1 VATITAGDIDITT
14 SYTVNNIS
22 ASNNIT
28 TGSNFSS
35 NISSLVSSS
44 VQHTT
49 DADAQSFK
57 FDAEFNDTF
66 TASWESKSR
75 TTDYRR
81 PLLIRQNDSI
91 GIPVADRYGSRDSY
105 SSSDYSRYGAVMP
118 FHKPST
124 HMPPNAVNQIQFDT
138 IAAQFDLTDIP
149 NDAVITAAKV
159 KIVVQQKSGGMDTPR
174 SPYNYGTGVA
184 GGTPITDGSYY
195 GRIEAS
201 FSASSADNVFYGIL
215 DGTSDAQAVLRDD
228 TLQTLV
234 FNLYTDYNYPTGLP
248 QYSNF
253 DTFDIDQ
260 RPFGPLGTHPI
271 VNIKLSSVYPTPFT
285 GGNYSGGVYG
295 AYEFHNIA
303 LQIEYTGRAY
313 NTTGFI
319 EQPMLSTIL
328 PSDELDYRNT
338 HFLLGATGVPAYGLG
353 FTYSSTRPT
362 THWHIGTSADDDI
375 LDIENGGTGNGSWGS
390 TSNGANPSSY
400 QDLWFGNTSKEL
412 LMIGSTNATDYRTD
426 GLPSIT
432 SETLSISDVRDSG
445 FKIHRYNY
453 NNSTYESPANTWP
466 LFTPRYN
473 VAYLDSMGGI
483 IDLDVDV
490 SLAATPILFHRNTAD
505 EIDDFAI
512 DVSTTTLGG
521 FLLDDSA
528 SDNFSTA
535 FAVDDLQNTGLVFA
549 GEANL
554 SAGFTS
560 DFEGDLAITGV
571 IISAFDTTVSL
582 DPDNTGVLH
591 TTGADAQTFDFNI
604 TKALGGIIR
613 SSTIF
618 PVANF
623 SIADLD
629 NVYLITQPTLQQTH
643 TEQTLTR
650 QFTIQLQG
658 EDRAHERTL
667 YIDQQTRT
675 FTIQL
680 EGEDRAHERHLY
692 IDEQTRTITA
702 EALEE

>member
-1 VATITAGDIDITT
+1 MATITAGDIDITT

-35 NISSLVSSS
+35 NISSLVSSG

-57 FDAEFNDTF
+57 FDAEFNDTN

-81 PLLIRQNDSI
+81 PLLIRQNDAI
-91 GIPVADRYGSRDSY
+91 DVPIADRYGSRDNY

-124 HMPPNAVNQIQFDT
+124 HMPANAINQIQFDT

-195 GRIEAS
+195 GRIETS
-201 FSASSADNVFYGIL
+201 FSASSSDNVFYGIL

-234 FNLYTDYNYPTGLP
+234 FNLYTDSNYPTGLP

-253 DTFDIDQ
+253 DTFDIST

-271 VNIKLSSVYPTPFT
+271 VNIKLTSVYPTPFT
-285 GGNYSGGVYG
+285 GGNYQGGVYG

-313 NTTGFI
+313 NTTGFV
-319 EQPMLSTIL
+319 EQPLLSTIL
-328 PSDELDYRNT
+328 PSDELNYRNT

-353 FTYSSTRPT
+353 FSYSSTKPT
-362 THWHIGTSADDDI
+362 TEWHIKSGADNDI
-375 LDIENGGTGNGSWGS
+375 LDIHNNNKSWGA
-390 TSNGANPSSY
+390 TSNNANSIGY
-400 QDLWFGNTSKEL
+400 QDLWHSNTSKEL
-412 LMIGSTNATDYRTD
+412 LMIGSTGVTDYRTD
-426 GLPSIT
+426 GLASTT
-432 SETLSISDVRDSG
+432 SETLSISDVRDSN
-445 FKIHRYNY
+445 FKIHRYNF
-453 NNSTYESPANTWP
+453 NTSTYESEATTWP

-473 VAYLDSMGGI
+473 VAYLDSMGGF
-483 IDLDVDV
+483 IDLDMEV
-490 SLAATPILFHRNTAD
+490 SMAATPILFHRNTAD

-521 FLLDDSA
+521 FFLDVGA
-528 SDNFSTA
+528 SDLNTA
-535 FAVDDLQNTGLVFA
+535 FAVADLENTGLVFA

-560 DFEGDLAITGV
+560 DFDGDLAITGV
-571 IISAFDTTVSL
+571 VVKAFDTTVSL

-591 TTGADAQTFDFNI
+591 TTGADAQAFEFNI
-604 TKALGGIIR
+604 TKALGGMLR
-613 SSTIF
+613 STTIF

-692 IDEQTRTITA
+692 IDQQTRTITA